1 MVKHTSSEALQFVT
15 FIAILR
21 LITANLPFDK
31 SGLCF
36 DRKNMGGSSRRMR
49 HAAFSFMD
57 GRLSSRRSDTD
68 VRKKP
73 SYGTITRRDTS
84 LQFKIELFPSVFGD
98 GWKKKNSEEEYIT
111 EQDEPALPTWAK
123 GLASTEKV
131 GNRTKLSNMSKKI
144 FNAKNVKFLMRKKGE
159 DAINLTPE
167 EAKAATDTKMPL
179 VSLMEVNDLLMASG
193 QESTIRNESKYNPS
207 NEIDDDAYQPIRNT
221 YGKESVTEQNPLG
234 IIPTVEELG
243 DWENFVLALQSS
255 IKDLLESPAQSPSFD
270 LSVSAEQILKEA
282 TQKIESILND
292 ASTSFSPEKVQ
303 EMITKASFSLAVD
316 ENADVFKTTMDR
328 VVATAETMA
337 RDKGLDVSEAA
348 EQARATTNY
357 TAKFLQA
364 ANGVLLSGYV
374 SGGVDRGDLEGELAK
389 KFNIPLS
396 EQSENVKPLFGAYKS
411 ARSIPKSEYIQTVEI
426 GADMA
431 ELAGGI
437 YLDTN
442 TVTDKLGHAIVA
454 NGTTA
459 DVAWMVT
466 DSIGYEQDYISS
478 IETATER
485 KPILIRTVTIRGY
498 DASDDT
504 VDRERLMNRL
514 CTANPVLL
522 GEGNKNVFFHGGLLD
537 VAEEIYSQISPL
549 IELAGPTHKIV
560 FNGHS
565 IGGSLALL
573 LLFLLT
579 EYRGDSFVREKV
591 LRTFTFGAIPIAFSD
606 ATEEVKE
613 EMVDCPILRSYGLPT
628 SIVYGYVQPWDPIV
642 RLFSPIDAMYPLVG
656 DLGEDGVSLYAS
668 GPNRALRP
676 ILRSILESWE
686 GWPNLRENLLG
697 SAVVQDYES
706 VGTQHLLLPDPS
718 RYLTDRLLTV
728 NVGAPPLEEVI
739 RISPGELYA
748 ALEEVFP
755 LDTFSISFVP
765 AAIRS
770 FIHHFYPAYEQG
782 LTGYVEKETAK
793 EKEILSQSSLLNT
806 IP

>member
-1 MVKHTSSEALQFVT
+1 
-15 FIAILR
+15 
-21 LITANLPFDK
+21 
-31 SGLCF
+31 
-36 DRKNMGGSSRRMR
+36 
-49 HAAFSFMD
+49 
-57 GRLSSRRSDTD
+57 
-68 VRKKP
+68 
-73 SYGTITRRDTS
+73 
-84 LQFKIELFPSVFGD
+84 
-98 GWKKKNSEEEYIT
+98 
-111 EQDEPALPTWAK
+111 
-123 GLASTEKV
+123 
-131 GNRTKLSNMSKKI
+131 
-144 FNAKNVKFLMRKKGE
+144 
-159 DAINLTPE
+159 
-167 EAKAATDTKMPL
+167 MPL
-179 VSLMEVNDLLMASG
+179 ASLMEVNDLLMASG
-193 QESTIRNESKYNPS
+193 RESTIGNESKYKPS
-207 NEIDDDAYQPIRNT
+207 NKKDDDAYQSISNA
-221 YGKESVTEQNPLG
+221 YGKESTTELNPLG

-243 DWENFVLALQSS
+243 DWDNFVLALQSS
-255 IKDLLESPAQSPSFD
+255 IKDLLESPTQHPSFD
-270 LSVSAEQILKEA
+270 ISVSAEQILKEA
-282 TQKIESILND
+282 TQQIESILND

-303 EMITKASFSLAVD
+303 EMITKASLSLAVD
-316 ENADVFKTTMDR
+316 ENADVFKTTMDS
-328 VVATAETMA
+328 VVAAAEAMA
-337 RDKGLDVSEAA
+337 RDKGVDVSEAA
-348 EQARATTNY
+348 EQARSTTNY
-357 TAKFLQA
+357 TARFLQA

-374 SGGVDRGDLEGELAK
+374 SGGVERGDLEGELAK

-396 EQSENVKPLFGAYKS
+396 EQSENVKPLFGAYES
-411 ARSIPKSEYIQTVEI
+411 AQSIPKNEYIQTVEI

-431 ELAGGI
+431 ELAGSV
-437 YLDTN
+437 YQDTKS
-442 TVTDKLGHAIVA
+442 VIDKLGHAIVA

-459 DVAWMVT
+459 DVAWLVT
-466 DSIGYEQDYISS
+466 DSIGYEEDYTSS
-478 IETATER
+478 TEPATER

-522 GEGNKNVFFHGGLLD
+522 GEGTKNIFFHGGLLD
-537 VAEEIYSQISPL
+537 VAEEMYSQISPL
-549 IELAGPTHKIV
+549 VELAGPTHKIV

-579 EYRGDSFVREKV
+579 EHRGDSFVREKV
-591 LRTFTFGAIPIAFSD
+591 LRTFTFGSIPIAFSD
-606 ATEEVKE
+606 GTKE
-613 EMVDCPILRSYGLPT
+613 AKDGIVDCPILGSYGLPT

-686 GWPNLRENLLG
+686 GWPSLRENLLG

-748 ALEEVFP
+748 ALEEIFP
-755 LDTFSISFVP
+755 LDTFKISFVP

-793 EKEILSQSSLLNT
+793 GKDIISQSSLLESV
-806 IP
+806 PL